1 MGSGVYDYTK
11 TFDSLVKPNSV
22 AHISYEIDEDR
33 FLKMR
38 LSIDDVRKQ
47 VLDLTIE
54 NFDR

>member
-1 MGSGVYDYTK
+1 M
-11 TFDSLVKPNSV
+11 KPNSV